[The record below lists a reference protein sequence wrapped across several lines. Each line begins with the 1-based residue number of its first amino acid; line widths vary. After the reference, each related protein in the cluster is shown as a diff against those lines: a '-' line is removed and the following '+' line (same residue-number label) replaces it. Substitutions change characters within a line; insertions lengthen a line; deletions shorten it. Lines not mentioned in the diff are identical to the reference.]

1 MFYNKYQ
8 FAYLS
13 GINQIFKSHLC
24 LETRQAK
31 TLLVSELHYL
41 AYQCTEEMHARIA
54 INFIALYT
62 NYLGTIGGCDEDVQC
77 TIENV
82 EVECGGQSGTLKRRD
97 IADSEQ
103 AFKVPLTVQ
112 FAVKVPLPSNASVV
126 DLNQTTQQISR
137 DILASLNETDL
148 TLNVSG
154 VVLEYDSTRPPVV
167 RILGLVCDK
176 GQVLKGTKCGKT

>member
-1 MFYNKYQ
+1 
-8 FAYLS
+8 
-13 GINQIFKSHLC
+13 
-24 LETRQAK
+24 
-31 TLLVSELHYL
+31 
-41 AYQCTEEMHARIA
+41 MHARIA

-112 FAVKVPLPSNASVV
+112 FAVKVPLPSNASMIG
-126 DLNQTTQQISR
+126 LNQTTQQISSN
-137 DILASLNETDL
+137 ILASLKEANL
-148 TLNVSG
+148 TLNING
-154 VVLEYDSTRPPVV
+154 VVLEYDPSKPPLVQIV
-167 RILGLVCDK
+167 GLVCDK
-176 GQVLKGTKCGKT
+176 GQVLKGTECGKNRL